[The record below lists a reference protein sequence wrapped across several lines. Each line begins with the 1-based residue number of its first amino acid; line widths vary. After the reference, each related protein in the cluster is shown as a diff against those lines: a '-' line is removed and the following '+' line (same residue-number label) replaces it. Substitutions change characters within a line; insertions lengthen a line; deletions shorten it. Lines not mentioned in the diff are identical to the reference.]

1 MDKIDELLT
10 RGVNTIYPSKEE
22 LEKVLR
28 SGKKIKLYLGV
39 DPTGEDLHIGHAVPL
54 NKIKQF
60 QALGH
65 EVVLL
70 IGDFTGLIGDP
81 TGKSETRKVQTKKQV
96 ENNAK
101 HYQEQAGRII
111 RFDGDNPIC
120 LKYNS
125 QWLGKLSFLD
135 FLNIA
140 TNLTVPQLQKRD
152 MFKKRLNE
160 NQDVYL
166 HEFIYPVMQGY
177 DSVALKVDLEVGGTD
192 QMFNML
198 VGRDL
203 QKKLNNQEK
212 FVLTVPLLADSSGKK
227 IGKTEG
233 NVIRI
238 MDKPEDLYG
247 KIMSLPDSAIVP
259 CFELITNLPMSEIE
273 TIKKELEKNVVN
285 PMDYKKKLAHQIV
298 EQYNDLALADSAQRT
313 FEQNY
318 QEGKKDQAAEEV
330 SIKDPVRLHE
340 FIFKNFHV
348 SSASIAKQL
357 IKQGGVKING
367 KKLDDIS
374 FIYEPKD
381 DDIIEV
387 GKHRV
392 YRVKK

>member
-10 RGVNTIYPSKEE
+10 RGVDTIYPSKDE

-54 NKIKQF
+54 NKLKQF
-60 QALGH
+60 QGLGH
-65 EVVLL
+65 KVILL

-101 HYQEQAGRII
+101 HYKEQAGRII
-111 RFDGDNPIC
+111 RFDGDNPIH

-125 QWLGKLSFLD
+125 EWLGKLSFLD

-152 MFKKRLNE
+152 MFKKRLDE

-212 FVLTVPLLADSSGKK
+212 FVLTVPLLADSSGRK
-227 IGKTEG
+227 IGKSEG
-233 NVIRI
+233 NVIGI
-238 MDKPEDLYG
+238 TDKPEDLYG
-247 KIMSLPDSAIVP
+247 KIMSLPDSAILP
-259 CFELITNLPMSEIE
+259 CFELITDLPMSEVESIR
-273 TIKKELEKNVVN
+273 KELEKSSVN
-285 PMDYKKKLAHQIV
+285 PMDYKKRLAHKIV
-298 EQYNDLALADSAQRT
+298 EQYNDAGVAADAQRI

-318 QEGKKDQAAEEV
+318 QEGKKDV
-330 SIKDPVRLHE
+330 SAQEISIEKSLKLYE
-340 FIFKNFHV
+340 LLLTNLSIG
-348 SSASIAKQL
+348 SASVAKQL
-357 IKQGGVKING
+357 IHQGGVKING
-367 KKLDDIS
+367 KKIEDIS
-374 FIYEPKD
+374 FVYEPKD

-387 GKHRV
+387 GKHRA